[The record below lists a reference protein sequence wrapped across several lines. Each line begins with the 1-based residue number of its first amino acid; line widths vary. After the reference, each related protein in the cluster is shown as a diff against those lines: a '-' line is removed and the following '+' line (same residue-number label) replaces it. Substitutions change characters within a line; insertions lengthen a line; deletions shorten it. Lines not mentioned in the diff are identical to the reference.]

1 MSVQQD
7 HVERDLRLQL
17 AQTQNMVV
25 DLQHEVHFL
34 NNQLHPILNEEEED
48 PEMLVEDDSWEEE
61 EVELEDEDD
70 PISDLYSEYAE
81 D

>member
-1 MSVQQD
+1 
-7 HVERDLRLQL
+7 
-17 AQTQNMVV
+17 MVV

-34 NNQLHPILNEEEED
+34 NNQPYPILDEEEED
-48 PEMLVEDDSWEEE
+48 LEMLVEDDGWEEE

-70 PISDLYSEYAE
+70 AISNLDSEQTK

>member
-1 MSVQQD
+1 MRQQ
-7 HVERDLRLQL
+7 LTY
-17 AQTQNMVV
+17 TQNMVV
-25 DLQHEVHFL
+25 DLQHEVYFL

-48 PEMLVEDDSWEEE
+48 PKMLIEDDCWEEE

-70 PISDLYSEYAE
+70 PIFDLDSEHTK